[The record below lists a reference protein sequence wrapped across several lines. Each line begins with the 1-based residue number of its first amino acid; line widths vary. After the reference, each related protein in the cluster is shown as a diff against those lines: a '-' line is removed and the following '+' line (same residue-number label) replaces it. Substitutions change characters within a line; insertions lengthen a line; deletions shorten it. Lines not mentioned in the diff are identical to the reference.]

1 MGACDQG
8 GAAQPTA
15 TARRTKTT
23 EPTLAAEACFKT
35 PEATPSATT
44 VLDNLQ
50 KGALT
55 LSEFHPSFDAKV
67 ADASA
72 GANSDFSLEMS
83 EAEGDPSFMAFYF
96 SIPSEWHITPGCAI
110 PLGTDVGKISWVA
123 TLGVINSPCN
133 QLFPIQFTMQNASVD
148 PKDTISFL
156 DDSGNPLKDFS
167 KDRDGNGVADVIE
180 KYPDSLNELFPDRVP
195 LRRSVGITN
204 VSRASVIVQS
214 LIFPPSEA
222 TTRQTLVVLFQDFAN
237 VRTSTG
243 QSVLTDQCT
252 PFALRMTNFGKS
264 KRGEELMRN
273 PPAGNYTFVLTSIG
287 LRDADGDGIENALD
301 TCPFDANVG
310 DPRRT
315 GIGDADQDGLDAA
328 CDPNDLAFNSDED
341 HDGFLNRGDLCPLTP
356 APDRNVQHD
365 ADSDQIGDECDVF
378 GNGPNVP
385 DGPIPLS
392 SQGVDIAIN

>member
-156 DDSGNPLKDFS
+156 DDSGNPLRDFS

-356 APDRNVQHD
+356 APDRTVQHD

-378 GNGPNVP
+378 GEGPNVP

-392 SQGVDIAIN
+392 SQGVDIVIN